1 MRSVS
6 SASSS
11 RRKWVLILSV
21 LFLAFVVGGYTALFA
36 SIHAGVTDTS
46 RLAMTQYPG
55 NRVEALCALVD
66 CESCSLSDR
75 NHAVWALGQLRDRR
89 ALPIL
94 EKYFTG
100 QECNHSL
107 YLCQYELRKAVK
119 TTKSRSRLW
128 LGYRD
133 VALR

>member
-1 MRSVS
+1 MRSSV
-6 SASSS
+6 SSS
-11 RRKWVLILSV
+11 RRKRALILS
-21 LFLAFVVGGYTALFA
+21 LLLAFVVGGYTALFA
-36 SIHAGVTDTS
+36 SIHAGVADTA

-55 NRVEALCALVD
+55 DRVEALCALVA

-94 EKYFTG
+94 ERYYTG

-107 YLCQYELRKAVK
+107 DLCQHEIRKAVK
-119 TTKSRSRLW
+119 AIKSRSLLW

-133 VALR
+133 LALGK